1 MLPSLLEHHPT
12 SQLKSEL
19 ILIQSLKSLLCT
31 TEYNRK
37 EYNRK
42 EINQKF
48 LIDTNQNFLFFN
60 ILLKM
65 GKRYSSSSYY
75 HITLLDLLSCPLVR

>member
-19 ILIQSLKSLLCT
+19 ILIQSLKSLLYRCT

-42 EINQKF
+42 EINKKF

-65 GKRYSSSSYY
+65 VKRYPSSSYY
-75 HITLLDLLSCPLVR
+75 HITLLDLLS